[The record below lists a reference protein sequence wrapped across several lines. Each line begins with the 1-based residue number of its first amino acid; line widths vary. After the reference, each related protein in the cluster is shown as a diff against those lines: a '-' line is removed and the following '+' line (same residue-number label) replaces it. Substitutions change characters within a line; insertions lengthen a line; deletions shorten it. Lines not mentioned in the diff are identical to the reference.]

1 MADEIEKRIK
11 LTVVTEDATLKSLR
25 AELKKFKTELEGIPV
40 LSAGFKDVNTS
51 VDSLKNTITAY
62 ANQAKNGSK
71 EIQTAIKLEQAEQR
85 RLEDSINKVNVALEK
100 KRALQSIKDAQRDL
114 GLTGQTSSLGSI
126 EAMMGRLAGLNEQ
139 LLRID
144 TTSEAFVVLK
154 QKIAL
159 AKQELEN
166 VGASAHGSTRGMA
179 NMGVA
184 MQNLNYVVRDSAY
197 FSQSFAFGVLAI
209 GNNLNPMI
217 DSMMRA
223 NKEAKSLNSTF
234 GKEMLGFLKGP
245 GGIVLLLSVAV
256 TAFQALTFA
265 MAKNNSTMEDGDSA
279 YKTELDNI
287 SKMIE
292 KLRDLSTSYEEATR
306 LNREL
311 IKEQKQGMIDKYTAD
326 KKLVDD
332 LIKNGDVRFG
342 FRQKL
347 DPEDLKFLQEM
358 SRQYGERLK
367 QLTSDTPEFKSYL
380 GLLNDIQIAAKNG
393 VSAIDELNISNIDLG
408 HALQNLKT
416 RYDELK
422 PSERE
427 YLTPAIKNLEEYLRK
442 HKGTQNLG
450 RDFVNDLKIQRDLL
464 ELQNK
469 PMLALLEK
477 QKEQLSNALSLE
489 MKDAD
494 RVKLLN
500 EQVSL
505 HEKIKEINKDIIEGG
520 GNWGKTA
527 EQIFNEINN
536 FKPNGVEKRGQKIE
550 ESLRADKLIEEHKKF
565 IGMAAEL
572 NAHLIK
578 DSAEREKALFKLKM
592 SDEIAFAEQM
602 LTEKIINEDELNAY
616 RKALLQDYENFA
628 VDIHAKEIER
638 WTGLTSILE
647 SNFSSLWENV
657 FGEANSLVEQLGQN
671 VLSVLGEVA
680 AEELTHILAKH
691 LFEKAETATTAAVAT
706 ATATASIATIGA
718 EMVALAAATF
728 PAALAVNIASFG
740 AAGAAAAI
748 SAEAASLALTTAM
761 IPKFHDGGIVG
772 SEVNIIAKKGEM
784 VLNNDQQSNLWS
796 MINNGGSRQGSQ
808 PINITLQN
816 VMDGKVIDSRVYRI
830 LPDVQRQLIREGYM
844 N

>member
-1 MADEIEKRIK
+1 MAEEIERRAK
-11 LTVVTEDATLKSLR
+11 LTLVTDTTSLKNLR
-25 AELKKFKTELEGIPV
+25 DELKKFYTQLGGVPV
-40 LSAGFKDVNTS
+40 LSPKFKELQATVE
-51 VDSLKNTITAY
+51 SLKATINSY
-62 ANQAKNGSK
+62 VNQNKNASK
-71 EIQTAIKLEQAEQR
+71 EIQDGIKREQAEMD
-85 RLEDSINKVNVALEK
+85 RLEKGINDVNVALEK
-100 KRALQSIKDAQRDL
+100 KRALQTVKDAQRDL
-114 GLTGQTSSLGSI
+114 GLTGQTSSLSSI
-126 EAMMGRLAGLNEQ
+126 EAMMGRLNALNAELVQ
-139 LLRID
+139 VD
-144 TTSEAFVVLK
+144 VNSDAFVVLK
-154 QKIAL
+154 QKVAL

-223 NKEAKSLNSTF
+223 SKEAKSLNSTF

-245 GGIVLLLSVAV
+245 GGIVLALSLAV
-256 TAFQALTFA
+256 TAFQAVTFA
-265 MAKNNSTMEDGDSA
+265 MNKNKSEAEKLQKEVNGLEQAFARLARIKNPFENLTFNIDPEKIGKLISALDEQVKHIEKSQKLLNSGVATSGSTGSVGQEATAVKLNFEG
-279 YKTELDNI
+279 I
-287 SKMIE
+287 SKAIDKSKEDNKEIIKSLKTQKAEYEAQLIIFKKLKEIGLVPEKIKDAGGKPIE
-292 KLRDLSTSYEEATR
+292 IFDATSLKGVQERIKAINELLEKTPKA
-306 LNREL
+306 EL
-311 IKEQKQGMIDKYTAD
+311 IN
-326 KKLVDD
+326 V
-332 LIKNGDVRFG
+332 
-342 FRQKL
+342 
-347 DPEDLKFLQEM
+347 
-358 SRQYGERLK
+358 S
-367 QLTSDTPEFKSYL
+367 S
-380 GLLNDIQIAAKNG
+380 LL
-393 VSAIDELNISNIDLG
+393 
-408 HALQNLKT
+408 
-416 RYDELK
+416 DELK
-422 PSERE
+422 KLNMEEMKIKVALDVKTPKD
-427 YLTPAIKNLEEYLRK
+427 LTSIFDRMFEGGIEGAKKFNEEQKKLLEEHQKLR
-442 HKGTQNLG
+442 
-450 RDFVNDLKIQRDLL
+450 
-464 ELQNK
+464 
-469 PMLALLEK
+469 
-477 QKEQLSNALSLE
+477 
-489 MKDAD
+489 
-494 RVKLLN
+494 
-500 EQVSL
+500 
-505 HEKIKEINKDIIEGG
+505 
-520 GNWGKTA
+520 
-527 EQIFNEINN
+527 
-536 FKPNGVEKRGQKIE
+536 E
-550 ESLRADKLIEEHKKF
+550 EFARSQ
-565 IGMAAEL
+565 AEL
-572 NAHLIK
+572 EAGLIQNR
-578 DSAEREKALFKLKM
+578 AEREKALFKLKM
-592 SDEIAFAEQM
+592 SDEIAFGEQM
-602 LTEKIINEDELNAY
+602 LTEGIINEDELNAY

-784 VLNNDQQSNLWS
+784 VLNDDQQSNLWS

-816 VMDGKVIDSRVYRI
+816 VMDGKIIDSRVYRI